1 MAVAFEQK
9 PHPSDELAA
18 ALAGTCQNYLT
29 IANRGEDVRCRD
41 DRIGARLWHG
51 QHYVGVRQNPDR
63 SAIVANVV
71 MSLVHHKVSIMV
83 KQEPVPIVEASEEGD
98 KDAAELMRAVVIQVS
113 KDVKLD
119 EKARNCEIL
128 ANCTRTSALKWF
140 WDKSKNGGI
149 GGIGCY
155 IVPGWNLILD
165 NRCSSKDAMMFC
177 GDRATMTRSQAMEQY
192 PEASDEIL
200 EGRGGA
206 YRRGQ
211 TMDANKTPVKDP
223 WGGGSGAS
231 KGAPTSINGKPVFTA
246 YAGDPGFS
254 VNQDETVELCEE
266 YHMDLTMYE
275 DEEEEKDSHGNTVHD
290 IATTEDGEPL
300 FTEMPQEMLHGAMV
314 PVYQLIKAPR
324 IRTVLKRKY
333 PHWRRTTMLMPD
345 AKVIEDI
352 AWDGPLPYAFF
363 DDTYPMTGVWA
374 RGSALQL
381 ETMQAMTNVGLSIMT
396 DNLRMGSVQAFL
408 SDPSNGLMHK
418 VLVPGPGQ
426 VIPAAP
432 GSLQGLE
439 VPKLDANWFAFINQL
454 VSLMERIYGA
464 QGIMQGEAAGRV
476 DSAAG
481 YDMLAEIGGSRIV
494 ECTQRM
500 ESSLA
505 DCARI
510 IGWFAQNYFTEEHA
524 VGVEGK
530 DGEAPT
536 MERAWGPLLKGSF
549 RYDIEVGSTL
559 AWSESAKYQRY
570 LGMFRDGAIDRVEFY
585 KRVGMSGWQEM
596 VKRMEADMAS
606 GKTWMMTPAGAKPP
620 KPPKP
625 TPSHTQSARGGAAR
639 PMIGA

>member
-1 MAVAFEQK
+1 MALDFVQK
-9 PHPSDELAA
+9 PHPSEEVASKLER
-18 ALAGTCQNYLT
+18 TCQNYLT
-29 IANRGEDVRCRD
+29 IASRGEDVRCRD

-83 KQEPVPIVEASEEGD
+83 KQEPVPIVQASNEGD
-98 KDAAELMRAVVIQVS
+98 KDAADLMRAVVMSVS

-128 ANCTRTSALKWF
+128 ANCTRTSALKWV
-140 WDKSKNGGI
+140 WDESKNGGI
-149 GGIGCY
+149 GGIDCY

-165 NRCSSKDAMMFC
+165 TRCSSKDAMMFC
-177 GDRATMTRSQAMEQY
+177 GDRATMTRSQAMAQY
-192 PEASDEIL
+192 PEASEEIDQ
-200 EGRGGA
+200 GRGGISSK
-206 YRRGQ
+206 Q
-211 TMDANKTPVKDP
+211 MDTNKIPIKDP
-223 WGGGSGAS
+223 WGGGVGAN

-254 VNQDETVELCEE
+254 VNQDETVELCEI
-266 YHMDLTMYE
+266 YHKDLTRYE
-275 DEEEEKDSHGNTVHD
+275 VEEEEKDSHGNILHD
-290 IATTEDGEPL
+290 IATDEETGEPL
-300 FTEMPQEMLHGAMV
+300 FIEKDPEMLHGAMV
-314 PVYQLIKAPR
+314 PVYQLIQHPR
-324 IRTVLKRKY
+324 IKVVLKRKY
-333 PHWRRTTMLMPD
+333 PHWRRTTILMPD
-345 AKVIEDI
+345 ATVIEDI
-352 AWDGPLPYAFF
+352 AWDGPLPLVFF

-396 DNLRMGSVQAFL
+396 DNLRMGSIQAFL
-408 SDPSNGLMHK
+408 SDPQNGLMNK
-418 VLVPGPGQ
+418 VLVPSPGQ
-426 VIPAAP
+426 MIQAAP
-432 GSLQGLE
+432 NTVQALQF
-439 VPKLDANWFAFINQL
+439 PQLDQNWFAFINQL

-524 VGVEGK
+524 IGVEGK

-536 MERAWGPLLKGSF
+536 VERAWGPLLKGNF
-549 RYDIEVGSTL
+549 KFDIEVGSTL
-559 AWSESAKYQRY
+559 AWSESARYQRY
-570 LGMFRDGAIDRVEFY
+570 LTMFRDGVIDRIEFY

-596 VKRMEADMAS
+596 VKRMREDMQT
-606 GKTWMMTPAGAKPP
+606 GQTFMMTPAGAKPP
-620 KPPKP
+620 KPPKQ
-625 TPSHTQSARGGAAR
+625 PSAGQAQRGGRISR
-639 PMIGA
+639 PPV